1 MQKKWLN
8 TISVTQSKFNVSL
21 AIFND
26 LSSNFCTT
34 IFLTFVVMVFTASQ
48 IAGILEGEVE
58 GNPEIAVHKLA
69 KIEEGEAGSLTFL
82 ANPKYTPFIYTTKA
96 SITIVNKDFN
106 PEEKLAT
113 TLIKVDDAYESFSK
127 LLEYYDQAK
136 NTKTGI
142 EHPTHIAESAVYGE
156 GFYLGAFAYVG
167 ENVVMG
173 KGVKI
178 YPNAYIG
185 DNVTLAD
192 NVVIFAGAKVYSETV
207 IGNNCVIQ
215 SGAIVGAD
223 GFGFAPSKNGTFSKI
238 PQTGNVILEDDVDV
252 GAGTTIDR
260 ATMGSTILRKGVK
273 LDNQIQIAHN
283 VEIGEHTVIAAQTGI
298 AGSTKIGKHCMIGGQ
313 VGIVGHITIGD
324 NVRIQA
330 QSGIGR
336 SVKDNEILQGSP
348 ALNYGDYN
356 KSYVHFKNLP
366 KIVNQIQELDKKTKS
381 DGNR

>member
-1 MQKKWLN
+1 
-8 TISVTQSKFNVSL
+8 
-21 AIFND
+21 
-26 LSSNFCTT
+26 
-34 IFLTFVVMVFTASQ
+34 MVFTASQ
-48 IAGILEGEVE
+48 IAGILEGVVE

-69 KIEEGEAGSLTFL
+69 KIEEGEKGSLTFL

-96 SITIVNKDFN
+96 SITIVNKDFT
-106 PEEKLAT
+106 PEQHLAT
-113 TLIKVDDAYESFSK
+113 TLIKVEDAYESFSK
-127 LLEYYDQAK
+127 LLEYYDQVK

-142 EHPTHIAESAVYGE
+142 ENPVFIAESVTYGE
-156 GFYLGAFAYVG
+156 GLYLGAFAYVS

-173 KGVKI
+173 KNVKI
-178 YPNAYIG
+178 YPNAYVG
-185 DNVTLAD
+185 DNVQLGD
-192 NVVIFAGAKVYSETV
+192 NVIIFSGAKVYSETIV
-207 IGNNCVIQ
+207 GHNCVIQ
-215 SGAIVGAD
+215 SGAIIGAD
-223 GFGFAPSKNGTFSKI
+223 GFGFAPNKNGTFNKI

-283 VEIGEHTVIAAQTGI
+283 VEIGEHTVIAAQTGV
-298 AGSTKIGKHCMIGGQ
+298 AGSTKIGRHCMIGGQ

-336 SVKDNEILQGSP
+336 NIKDNEILQGSP

-366 KIVNQIQELDKKTKS
+366 KIVNQLHDLDKKIKS
-381 DGNR
+381 DNNG